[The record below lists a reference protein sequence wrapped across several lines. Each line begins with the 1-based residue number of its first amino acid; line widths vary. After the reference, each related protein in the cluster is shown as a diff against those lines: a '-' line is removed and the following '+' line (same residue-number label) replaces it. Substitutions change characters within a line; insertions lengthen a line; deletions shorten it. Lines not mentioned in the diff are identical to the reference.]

1 MVANSRRAFGEQL
14 AYEPNANDVA
24 ALSEIEHFEFGQK
37 DVVIPFYKCTESD
50 EEDELMDQNELLFA
64 LEGLCWE

>member
-1 MVANSRRAFGEQL
+1 MVANSRRAFGGQR

-24 ALSEIEHFEFGQK
+24 ALSKIEHFEFGRK

-50 EEDELMDQNELLFA
+50 
-64 LEGLCWE
+64 